1 MKLASQKCAK
11 EQNLFVVASA
21 ANVHGMVID
30 MDKFKME
37 LVWHNCKTCKPKEFF
52 NDELIGTN
60 GAYVFDMTWRR
71 NVGYFIHTVVGD
83 KVDYTGYRIQDYAL
97 ENWWWA
103 DIQQT
108 AQNEPRFKK

>member
-1 MKLASQKCAK
+1 
-11 EQNLFVVASA
+11 
-21 ANVHGMVID
+21 

-37 LVWHNCKTCKPKEFF
+37 LVWHNCKACPPEELI

-60 GAYVFDMTWRR
+60 GAYVFDISWYRGE
-71 NVGYFIHTVVGD
+71 GYFISGVWSD
-83 KVDYTGYRIQDYAL
+83 KKIEDYAL

-108 AQNEPRFKK
+108 AQNESRFKK

>member
-1 MKLASQKCAK
+1 M
-11 EQNLFVVASA
+11 ASA

-37 LVWHNCKTCKPKEFF
+37 LVWHNCFRYPPQEPF

-60 GAYVFDMTWRR
+60 GAYIFDMTWDKDE
-71 NVGYFIHTVVGD
+71 GYFIGKD
-83 KVDYTGYRIQDYAL
+83 DDYRIQDYAL
-97 ENWWWA
+97 EDWWWA

-108 AQNEPRFKK
+108 AMNEPRFKR